1 MQSFSRGSTEVVAS
15 MVAVQVIVQVQRWH
29 RGGTE
34 VVLRF
39 NRVGAAGCKGT
50 EVQIQRRYRGGLA
63 EVQRQRC

>member
-1 MQSFSRGSTEVVAS
+1 
-15 MVAVQVIVQVQRWH
+15 MVAPVQVIVQVQRWH